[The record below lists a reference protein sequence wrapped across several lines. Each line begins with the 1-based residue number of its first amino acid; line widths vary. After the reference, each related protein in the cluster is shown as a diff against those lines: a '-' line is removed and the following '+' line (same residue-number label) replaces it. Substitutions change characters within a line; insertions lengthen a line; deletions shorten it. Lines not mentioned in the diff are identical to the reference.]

1 MRNERRRPRGKRSGF
16 TIVEI
21 MVAVVILSVG
31 ILGLAATAAV
41 VTRQMTGAVHQ
52 NVAANVAYSR
62 LERIRTGNCVAM
74 LDSSNARG
82 VTTRNVTETWRVERL
97 DNAIGVDLLIS
108 YKVRGIKRE
117 QKYHSEFPC
126 TPL

>member
-1 MRNERRRPRGKRSGF
+1 MTRHRHRPRAKRAGF
-16 TIVEI
+16 TIIEI
-21 MVAVVILSVG
+21 MVAVVILSIG

-62 LERIRTGNCVAM
+62 MERIRTGNCVAM
-74 LDSSNARG
+74 LDSSSTTP
-82 VTTRNVTETWRVERL
+82 VTTRNVSESWVVQRL
-97 DNAIGVDLLIS
+97 DNAIGVDLTIT
-108 YKVRGIKRE
+108 YKVRGQQRK
-117 QKYHSEFPC
+117 QFYHSEFPC

>member
-1 MRNERRRPRGKRSGF
+1 MSNQRRTRGKREGF

-21 MVAVVILSVG
+21 MVAVVILSIG

-62 LERIRTGNCVAM
+62 MEHIRTGNCVAM
-74 LDSSNARG
+74 LDSSNATG
-82 VTTRNVTETWRVERL
+82 ATTRNVTEKWAVQKL
-97 DNAIGVDLLIS
+97 DNAIGVDLTIT
-108 YKVRGIKRE
+108 YKVRGV
-117 QKYHSEFPC
+117 QKSQFYHSEFPC

>member
-1 MRNERRRPRGKRSGF
+1 MTSQRRRPRAARAGF

-21 MVAVVILSVG
+21 MVAVVILSIG

-62 LERIRTGNCVAM
+62 MERIRTGNCVAM
-74 LDSSNARG
+74 LDSSNTNG
-82 VTTRNVTETWRVERL
+82 VTTRNVTEKWQIARL
-97 DNAIGVDLLIS
+97 DNAIAVDLRIS
-108 YKVRGIKRE
+108 YKVRGVERR
-117 QKYHSEFPC
+117 QHYHSEFPC

>member
-1 MRNERRRPRGKRSGF
+1 MTRHRRRPRAKRAGF
-16 TIVEI
+16 TIIEI
-21 MVAVVILSVG
+21 MVAVVILSIG

-62 LERIRTGNCVAM
+62 MERLRTGNCVAM
-74 LDSSNARG
+74 LDSSNTSG
-82 VTTRNVTETWRVERL
+82 VTTRNVTEKWTVQRL
-97 DNAIGVDLLIS
+97 DNAIGVDLTIT
-108 YKVRGIKRE
+108 YKVRGV
-117 QKYHSEFPC
+117 QKSQFYHSEFPC

>member
-1 MRNERRRPRGKRSGF
+1 MNSQRRGPRGKRSGF

-21 MVAVVILSVG
+21 MVAVVILSIG

-74 LDSSNARG
+74 LDSSNTTGA
-82 VTTRNVTETWRVERL
+82 TTRNVTERWRIDRL
-97 DNAIGVDLLIS
+97 DNAIGVDLRIS
-108 YKVRGIKRE
+108 YKVRGVERS
-117 QKYHSEFPC
+117 QHYHSEFPC